1 MSFDFDQ
8 IVNEEIAYCHA
19 QIAASESCFQPV
31 IQQIDRD
38 RHRFNPALYISEKLG
53 WQAWS
58 GTDGI
63 TGQQQVL
70 DAYTLALRQLHERDG
85 YEKGE
90 LTEGDLEHWQP
101 GETIQNVIRIEAGHT
116 VGKSKLASGIV
127 NHFFDNFTPCVGY
140 CFAPSWEQ
148 IHDLLFKEIKS
159 DRRDK
164 GLPGQV
170 LDLELRV
177 SADHFIK
184 GRATNNGQTEGVQGQ
199 HGKYN
204 LYVLDEAEGVADFVF
219 DAIRSMTS
227 GGISVVLMLANPR
240 TRSSRFHKI
249 ASEPHVKSF
258 RMSCLNHPNV
268 VAGRELVPGAV
279 RRQYVEEMLTA
290 HCQEA
295 PKHEPDEY
303 TFEVDWKPG
312 KIFLPDSE
320 FLFRVL
326 GIAPANISDKTLVP
340 VGRYEAACK
349 RAPIEN
355 SPHQVRYG
363 VDVARFG
370 NDHGTVYRKHNGA
383 VKRIARLTKLNTIDY
398 AQAVKADAL
407 KLRREYSAINSLHV
421 RVDGGGGFGGGV
433 VDNLKADMEL
443 REAFADF
450 KVFEIHFNGTPKD
463 EKAFAD
469 WITEATADAAESL
482 KTLALINPPNE
493 LQGDLTEREY
503 DFVNHKGFTVR
514 KLDPKEKFRKRQK
527 PERSPDDGD
536 GFVLAVVSDHL
547 VAREKPCVSPLS
559 TTKTSAW
566 RL

>member
-1 MSFDFDQ
+1 MKDKVELAKISPAIHRISTDSTR
-8 IVNEEIAYCHA
+8 Y
-19 QIAASESCFQPV
+19 
-31 IQQIDRD
+31 
-38 RHRFNPALYISEKLG
+38 RFNPSAYIQEKLG
-53 WQAWS
+53 WLPWS
-58 GTDGI
+58 GVGEVS
-63 TGQQQVL
+63 GQQQIL

-90 LTEGDLEHWQP
+90 LTESQLEYWQP
-101 GETIQNVIRIEAGHT
+101 GQVIQNVIRVESGHT
-116 VGKSKLASGIV
+116 TGKTKVLSGLV
-127 NHFFDNFTPCVGY
+127 NHFFDCFAPVVGY

-148 IHDLLFKEIKS
+148 IHDLLFKEIKA

-164 GLPGQV
+164 NLPGRI
-170 LDLELRV
+170 LDLELRI
-177 SADHFIK
+177 DDNHFVK
-184 GRATNNGQTEGVQGQ
+184 GRATNNAQTEGVQGQ
-199 HGKYN
+199 HGQYN

-227 GGISVVLMLANPR
+227 GGISIVLMAANPR

-249 ASEPHVKSF
+249 QAEPHVRSF

-268 VAGRELVPGAV
+268 VAGKEIVPGAV

-290 HCQEA
+290 HCVEVESHNA
-295 PKHEPDEY
+295 DEY
-303 TFEVDWKPG
+303 TFRVPWRPG

-326 GIAPANISDKTLVP
+326 GIAPANISDKTLIP

-349 RAPIEN
+349 RQPVEN
-355 SPHQVRYG
+355 NPQAIRYG

-383 VKRIARLTKLNTIDY
+383 VRRIARLTKLNTIEY

-407 KLRREYSAINSLHV
+407 KLKREHPVINSLHV

-443 REAFADF
+443 RQAFPDF
-450 KVFEIHFNGTPKD
+450 KVFEIHFNGVSKD
-463 EKAFAD
+463 DKAFAD

-482 KTLALINPPNE
+482 KTLALDNPPNE

-503 DFVNHKGFTVR
+503 EWVNKSGVAVK
-514 KLDPKEKFRKRQK
+514 KLEQKDKFRKRQK

-547 VAREKPCVSPLS
+547 VIGRETQVRSF
-559 TTKTSAW
+559 
-566 RL
+566 RI

>member
-1 MSFDFDQ
+1 M
-8 IVNEEIAYCHA
+8 
-19 QIAASESCFQPV
+19 
-31 IQQIDRD
+31 DRY
-38 RHRFNPALYISEKLG
+38 RFNPSAYISEKLN

-58 GTDGI
+58 GSDTI
-63 TGQQQVL
+63 PGQQQIL

-90 LTEGDLEHWQP
+90 LTEAELEYWQP
-101 GETIQNVIRIEAGHT
+101 GQVIQNVIRVESGHT
-116 VGKSKLASGIV
+116 TGKTKILSGIV
-127 NHFFDNFTPCVGY
+127 NHFFDSFAPVVGY

-159 DRRDK
+159 DRK
-164 GLPGQV
+164 GKNLPGRI
-170 LDLELRV
+170 LDLELQV

-184 GRATNNGQTEGVQGQ
+184 GRATNNAQTEGVQGQ

-227 GGISVVLMLANPR
+227 GGISIVLMAANPR

-249 ASEPHVKSF
+249 QSEPHVKSF

-268 VAGRELVPGAV
+268 IAGREIVPGAV
-279 RRQYVEEMLTA
+279 RRQYVDEMLTA
-290 HCQEA
+290 HCEETPSHNA
-295 PKHEPDEY
+295 DEY
-303 TFEVDWKPG
+303 TFEIPWLPG

-349 RAPIEN
+349 RQPVEN
-355 SPHQVRYG
+355 NPHQLRYG

-370 NDHGTVYRKHNGA
+370 NDNGTVYRKHNGA
-383 VKRIARLTKLNTIDY
+383 VKRIARLTKLNTIEY

-407 KLRREYSAINSLHV
+407 KLKREHPEITSLHV

-443 REAFADF
+443 RDAFPDF
-450 KVFEIHFNGTPKD
+450 KVFEIHFNGSPRD
-463 EKAFAD
+463 DKAFAD

-503 DFVNHKGFTVR
+503 EWVNKSGVAVK
-514 KLDPKEKFRKRQK
+514 KLEQKDKFRKRQK

-536 GFVLAVVSDHL
+536 GFVLACVSDHL
-547 VAREKPCVSPLS
+547 VH
-559 TTKTSAW
+559 TSDMQFTEW
-566 RL
+566 IR

>member
-1 MSFDFDQ
+1 M
-8 IVNEEIAYCHA
+8 N
-19 QIAASESCFQPV
+19 
-31 IQQIDRD
+31 DRLELAKVKQAIPRISTD
-38 RHRFNPALYISEKLG
+38 LSRFRFNPSAYIQEKLG
-53 WQAWS
+53 WLPWS
-58 GTDGI
+58 GADGI

-70 DAYTLALRQLHERDG
+70 DAYTLALQKLHERDG

-90 LTEGDLEHWQP
+90 LTESQLQHWRPGDVV
-101 GETIQNVIRIEAGHT
+101 QNVIRIEAGHT

-164 GLPGQV
+164 GLPGQI

-177 SADHFIK
+177 NADHFIK

-227 GGISVVLMLANPR
+227 GGISIVLMLANPR

-249 ASEPHVKSF
+249 QAEPHVASF

-268 VAGRELVPGAV
+268 VAGKEIVPGAV

-290 HCQEA
+290 HCAEVESHNA
-295 PKHEPDEY
+295 DEY
-303 TFEVDWKPG
+303 TFEVPWHPG

-326 GIAPANISDKTLVP
+326 GIAPANISDKTLIP

-349 RAPIEN
+349 RQPVESNPA
-355 SPHQVRYG
+355 SLRYG

-370 NDHGTVYRKHNGA
+370 NDHGTAYRRWNGG
-383 VKRIARLTKLNTIDY
+383 VRRIARLTKLNTIDY

-407 KLRREYSAINSLHV
+407 ALKREHPAINSLHI

-443 REAFADF
+443 RQAFPDF
-450 KVFEIHFNGTPKD
+450 KVFEIHFNGSPKD
-463 EKAFAD
+463 DKAFAD

-482 KTLALINPPNE
+482 KTLALVNPPNE

-503 DFVNHKGFTVR
+503 EWVNKSGVAVK
-514 KLDPKEKFRKRQK
+514 KLEQKDKFRKRQK

-536 GFVLAVVSDHL
+536 GFVLAVVSDFL
-547 VAREKPCVSPLS
+547 VSKEPPNVAPLGTQKLS
-559 TTKTSAW
+559 TW
-566 RL
+566 NL